1 MRLRANSTWCSA
13 ASNDKERRYI
23 SRMPSDASL
32 PAPSGQLDRAA
43 LERVLARAGELQAA
57 NAEPGE
63 ELTEAQILELG
74 AEVGLAPQHLRQA
87 LAEERSRSI
96 PAQAD
101 AGVLARVLGPA
112 RVTAKRVV
120 TVPARDVLPAL
131 DEWMQRQECLRVK
144 RYLPDRIVWEPSHDF
159 FVTVRRAFNF
169 GGRDFALAR
178 AFEVAATVVP
188 VDDGRALLRL
198 DADFSHFRTSLARQG
213 TGMTAIGVAS
223 SGVLVALG
231 VFAAV
236 AVAPAIFLGAASLYG
251 VRGMHSHGIA
261 RAQLALDQ
269 LLDRVERGEIVRPP
283 SLLGTLAAAAL
294 PRRY

>member
-1 MRLRANSTWCSA
+1 
-13 ASNDKERRYI
+13 
-23 SRMPSDASL
+23 MPSHVSL

-43 LERVLARAGELQAA
+43 LERVLARAGELQAS
-57 NAEPGE
+57 NADPGE

-96 PAQAD
+96 PAQPD
-101 AGVLARVLGPA
+101 AGVLAKVLGPA

-120 TVPARDVLPAL
+120 AVPARDVLPAL

-144 RYLPDRIVWEPSHDF
+144 RHLPDRIVWEPSHDF

-188 VDDGRALLRL
+188 VDDRRALLRL

-213 TGMTAIGVAS
+213 TGMAAIGVAS

-236 AVAPAIFLGAASLYG
+236 AVAPAIFLGAVSLYG
-251 VRGMHSHGIA
+251 VRGMHSHGIS

-269 LLDRVERGEIVRPP
+269 LLDRVEHGEIVRAP
-283 SLLGTLAAAAL
+283 SLLGALAAAAL
-294 PRRY
+294 PRR